1 MFFCCISVWH
11 VGKWLSSKSDMEYG
25 VRVKLSSRFPVDCA
39 YFLNPVFDWGMF
51 CSTKNGPQLVM
62 LAEILHCSSAR
73 PRRCCKCMI
82 LKQALWCI
90 SFAVG
95 PNRCFH
101 SAVWSTSSTAG
112 RSCMDQLACL
122 NVNVTC
128 RGPSR
133 FLCLV
138 FFLISSWATGHPRV
152 QCLPLELQ
160 TYKPDPKPSYN
171 QLYL

>member
-62 LAEILHCSSAR
+62 LAEILQCSSAR

-101 SAVWSTSSTAG
+101 SAVWLYLVNCWEILHGSVGLSQRECDMP
-112 RSCMDQLACL
+112 RSFALPLPC
-122 NVNVTC
+122 
-128 RGPSR
+128 
-133 FLCLV
+133 F

-152 QCLPLELQ
+152 QCLPLEL
-160 TYKPDPKPSYN
+160 
-171 QLYL
+171 

>member
-39 YFLNPVFDWGMF
+39 YFLNPVFDRNVLFNEKWT
-51 CSTKNGPQLVM
+51 STGHAGWDLQ
-62 LAEILHCSSAR
+62 CSSAR

-90 SFAVG
+90 SFAMG

-101 SAVWSTSSTAG
+101 SAVWLYLVNCWEILHGSVGLSQRECDMP
-112 RSCMDQLACL
+112 RSFA
-122 NVNVTC
+122 
-128 RGPSR
+128 
-133 FLCLV
+133 
-138 FFLISSWATGHPRV
+138 
-152 QCLPLELQ
+152 LPLPCFFFNFKLGHRPPTSTMFAVRVINLQ
-160 TYKPDPKPSYN
+160 TRSKT
-171 QLYL
+171 